1 VRIRARWVVACAALL
16 ALAGTMVGFV
26 LPTTRPE
33 AQPLFVAGP
42 NISHPDTA
50 WDSLFQHYGNTSN
63 AWSGGDGAQQVLL
76 PDGSTVWFFADTFFG
91 HTYPNH
97 SRTIATSGGGHN
109 SAILYRDGR
118 LGPTFSLLPGPSGYQ
133 SMEDY
138 TWVFPPP
145 PYLTF
150 QFEILNGDAV
160 IDDGVVYKFFQL
172 ADKAIHPGGFTYKL
186 IGNVIETF
194 SINPRTDDLTPTG
207 GTPIGVQDSRTSD
220 PIIWGEATLIHDGY
234 VYIYGVKPYN
244 GNANPFPLYL
254 ARVSLKGLRTGA
266 PWQYYHG
273 TPSCTPPPTAWRPSE
288 RAATPLQTGVSS
300 GFSVTDVNGT
310 DVLLTSD
317 GSSPFTLENAV
328 AYYSPCPTGFSPSS
342 PRYPV
347 YYPHLPRG
355 QLSYEYRIVPQ
366 FSSGSEVLVSYDLD
380 TAFLR
385 QNFSNVSIYRPRFL
399 DVKLPGIPGP
409 SGHVTDPPPP

>member
-1 VRIRARWVVACAALL
+1 
-16 ALAGTMVGFV
+16 
-26 LPTTRPE
+26 
-33 AQPLFVAGP
+33 
-42 NISHPDTA
+42 
-50 WDSLFQHYGNTSN
+50 
-63 AWSGGDGAQQVLL
+63 
-76 PDGSTVWFFADTFFG
+76 
-91 HTYPNH
+91 
-97 SRTIATSGGGHN
+97 
-109 SAILYRDGR
+109 
-118 LGPTFSLLPGPSGYQ
+118 
-133 SMEDY
+133 
-138 TWVFPPP
+138 
-145 PYLTF
+145 
-150 QFEILNGDAV
+150 
-160 IDDGVVYKFFQL
+160 
-172 ADKAIHPGGFTYKL
+172 
-186 IGNVIETF
+186 
-194 SINPRTDDLTPTG
+194 
-207 GTPIGVQDSRTSD
+207 VQDSRTSD